1 MIRRP
6 PRSTLF
12 PYTTLFRS
20 PLMLVSAAHLRL
32 RDEPQADFWGSANVE
47 LMKQLR
53 HRMIILDAFGLTP
66 PGAALQVTAGDARVA
81 LPVTAQ
87 LRAPR
92 AATKRIP
99 EPIQARNGC
108 RIVEAGL

>member
-87 LRAPR
+87 LRAHH
-92 AATKRIP
+92 AETKRILAS
-99 EPIQARNGC
+99 ILARNGC